1 MNLVLYSLF
10 PALMLLLFG
19 GLISTWVHLV
29 HRPDGAVEAKL
40 LRAGHVALG
49 LFVLWLGLLTAQQKQ
64 VPVVSVGQIAA
75 FLAFLIWA
83 GQSFVETRI
92 RQRVLSVLPMG
103 GAVIFILIG
112 IVAGVQPQVVPEA
125 MLNPGVALHVMIS
138 LAGLA
143 MLLGSGVFGLGSLV
157 LHRRLAAHR
166 FDEISQH
173 LPSLE
178 EMVRLRRLTLYGGW
192 LLISIS
198 LLSAIVW
205 AVVTRPDSPMMSSHM
220 HPMLT
225 LWATVSALSLAERFR
240 WLKRQRLA
248 SLAVALS
255 AAVLVLTVV
264 SLIGIFAGAHR

>member
-19 GLISTWVHLV
+19 GLISTWLHLV
-29 HRPDGAVEAKL
+29 YRPDGAVEAKL
-40 LRAGHVALG
+40 TRAGHGGLG
-49 LFVLWLGLLTAQQKQ
+49 LFVLWLGLLTAQQGQ
-64 VPVVSVGQIAA
+64 VPVVTVGQIAA

-83 GQSFVETRI
+83 GQSFVETRVK
-92 RQRVLSVLPMG
+92 QRLLAVLPMG
-103 GAVIFILIG
+103 AVVVFILIG
-112 IVAGVQPQVVPEA
+112 IVAGVRPDVVPEA
-125 MLNPGVALHVMIS
+125 MQNSGVALHVMIL

-157 LHRRLAAHR
+157 LHRRLAAR
-166 FDEISQH
+166 KFDEVLQH

-178 EMVRLRRLTLYGGW
+178 EMYRLRRVTLYGGW
-192 LLISIS
+192 LLITVS
-198 LLSAIVW
+198 LVAAFVW
-205 AVVTRPDSPMMSSHM
+205 AWTMKPDERMMSSHM

-225 LWATVSALSLAERFR
+225 LWVTVSALCLAERFR

-248 SLAVALS
+248 TLAVILS

-264 SLIGIFAGAHR
+264 SLVGIFVGAHR